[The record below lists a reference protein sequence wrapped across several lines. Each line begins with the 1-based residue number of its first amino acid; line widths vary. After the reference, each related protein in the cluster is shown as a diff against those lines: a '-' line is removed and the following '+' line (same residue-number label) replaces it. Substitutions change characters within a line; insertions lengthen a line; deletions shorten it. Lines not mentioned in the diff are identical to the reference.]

1 MPCPLQSRVITHGED
16 NPRLAG
22 FIANM
27 RAEAVMRHERGCCYR
42 LVNGGLVPRLRR
54 TIIHAWFR
62 NGIMTSVVGT
72 SICVCVEVGRQLSCS
87 STSGGGAMATI
98 GGEGRGGEG
107 EASYD
112 VLNAAQITFTGVFV
126 VEMCVKLLAVGIG
139 GYV

>member
-1 MPCPLQSRVITHGED
+1 
-16 NPRLAG
+16 
-22 FIANM
+22 
-27 RAEAVMRHERGCCYR
+27 MRHERGCCYR

-87 STSGGGAMATI
+87 STSSGGGGAMATI